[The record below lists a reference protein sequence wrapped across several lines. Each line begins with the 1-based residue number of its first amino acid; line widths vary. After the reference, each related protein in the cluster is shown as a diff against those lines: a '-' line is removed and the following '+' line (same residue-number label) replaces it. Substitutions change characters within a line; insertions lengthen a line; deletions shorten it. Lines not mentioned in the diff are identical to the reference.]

1 MYRSLAQAVLSS
13 ADEAAAIRRVEHL
26 RERHPGL
33 SRDELAERLIR
44 QTARR
49 CAAVGALTGA
59 PAAWLGAAPVAADL
73 PFQVLALARL
83 ALGIAAIF
91 GRRPDLTERGL
102 GAAAGLTLSAG
113 TGALRAGAVKLARQ
127 ALGRRR
133 TSGAAPVLGALIG
146 GGLSYGAVIAF
157 GRAARDHYRGRG
169 HGWRRSPG

>member
-1 MYRSLAQAVLSS
+1 MYGSLAHAVLTS
-13 ADEAAAIRRVEHL
+13 ADEAAAVRRVERL

-33 SRDELAERLIR
+33 SRDELTERLIR
-44 QTARR
+44 QTAWR

-91 GRRPDLTERGL
+91 GRRPDLSERGL

-113 TGALRAGAVKLARQ
+113 AGALRAGAVKLARQ
-127 ALGRRR
+127 ALGRRQS
-133 TSGAAPVLGALIG
+133 SGAAPVLGALIG
-146 GGLSYGAVIAF
+146 GGLAYGAVVVF
-157 GRAARDHYRGRG
+157 GRAARDHYRGRRG
-169 HGWRRSPG
+169 FFG

>member
-1 MYRSLAQAVLSS
+1 MYGSLAHAVLTS
-13 ADEAAAIRRVEHL
+13 ADEAAAVRRVERL

-33 SRDELAERLIR
+33 SRDQLTERLIR
-44 QTARR
+44 QTAWR

-59 PAAWLGAAPVAADL
+59 PAAWLGTAPVAADL

-83 ALGIAAIF
+83 ALGIAAIYR
-91 GRRPDLTERGL
+91 RRPDLAERGF

-133 TSGAAPVLGALIG
+133 SSGAAPVLGALIG
-146 GGLSYGAVIAF
+146 GGLAYGAVVVF

-169 HGWRRSPG
+169 WPLPR

>member
-1 MYRSLAQAVLSS
+1 MYGSLARAVLTA
-13 ADEAAAIRRVEHL
+13 ADETAAVRRVERL

-33 SRDELAERLIR
+33 SRDELTDRLIR
-44 QTARR
+44 HTAWR

-59 PAAWLGAAPVAADL
+59 PAAWLGRAPVAADL

-83 ALGIAAIF
+83 ALGIAAIYR
-91 GRRPDLTERGL
+91 RRPDLTERGI

-133 TSGAAPVLGALIG
+133 SSGAAPVLGALIG
-146 GGLSYGAVIAF
+146 GGLAYGAVVAF
-157 GRAARDHYRGRG
+157 GRAARDHYRGRRVFFG
-169 HGWRRSPG
+169 

>member
-1 MYRSLAQAVLSS
+1 MYGSIAQAVLTS
-13 ADEAAAIRRVEHL
+13 ADEAAAIRRVERL

-33 SRDELAERLIR
+33 SRDELADRLI
-44 QTARR
+44 QQAAWR

-59 PAAWLGAAPVAADL
+59 PAAWLGAAPIAADL
-73 PFQVLALARL
+73 PFQVLTLARL

-91 GRRPDLTERGL
+91 SRRPDLTERGL

-113 TGALRAGAVKLARQ
+113 TGALRAGALRLARR

-133 TSGAAPVLGALIG
+133 SSAAAPVLGALIG
-146 GGLSYGAVIAF
+146 GGLAYGAVVAF

-169 HGWRRSPG
+169 WPHRR